1 MKVRAAR
8 FPKNI
13 MPAPPSRLCEAG
25 HRNWSWRMWEPR
37 CKQLSL
43 QLSAVSHPMASRL
56 ISDKYSSDKPTY
68 FSPSAKINIYW
79 WFFWTGSPVSV
90 SIGYSTLGI
99 ILTPK
104 SITIPVDL
112 NQPVCQKNMPP
123 DAQHSQISCGVNTSA
138 VMCLSCQLD
147 ITDNRGGKIHRM
159 GFEKLV

>member
-25 HRNWSWRMWEPR
+25 HRNWSWRMWDPR

-56 ISDKYSSDKPTY
+56 ISHKYSSDKSTIFFI
-68 FSPSAKINIYW
+68 FSKDQHLLVILLNWFPSLCKH
-79 WFFWTGSPVSV
+79 F
-90 SIGYSTLGI
+90 GYSTLGI

-104 SITIPVDL
+104 SITILVDL

-123 DAQHSQISCGVNTSA
+123 DAQHSQI
-138 VMCLSCQLD
+138 
-147 ITDNRGGKIHRM
+147 
-159 GFEKLV
+159 LVV